1 MFIMFDPLINILL
14 IYLIA
19 AVLPAI
25 LLVNYANN
33 QPSLHR
39 QPTGIMMHLLW
50 EGVLA
55 ALIALVLEWL
65 MQQLVAGYRMETW
78 QMYLGVGIIEEGAKL
93 YLLKKETWNRPYFQ
107 TCYDGIVY
115 AVFVSLGFAAFENV
129 KYVMAYGLS
138 VAVTR
143 ALFAI
148 PAHMAFAVLMGM
160 FYGRAKQAACH
171 RKSFLTGFF
180 AVLCYAVPVALHCA
194 YDSMA
199 SVETLPFILI
209 VVVIYFIIF
218 KLMRREAMSDRFV

>member
-65 MQQLVAGYRMETW
+65 MQ
-78 QMYLGVGIIEEGAKL
+78 
-93 YLLKKETWNRPYFQ
+93 
-107 TCYDGIVY
+107 
-115 AVFVSLGFAAFENV
+115 
-129 KYVMAYGLS
+129 
-138 VAVTR
+138 
-143 ALFAI
+143 
-148 PAHMAFAVLMGM
+148 
-160 FYGRAKQAACH
+160 
-171 RKSFLTGFF
+171 
-180 AVLCYAVPVALHCA
+180 
-194 YDSMA
+194 
-199 SVETLPFILI
+199 
-209 VVVIYFIIF
+209 
-218 KLMRREAMSDRFV
+218 